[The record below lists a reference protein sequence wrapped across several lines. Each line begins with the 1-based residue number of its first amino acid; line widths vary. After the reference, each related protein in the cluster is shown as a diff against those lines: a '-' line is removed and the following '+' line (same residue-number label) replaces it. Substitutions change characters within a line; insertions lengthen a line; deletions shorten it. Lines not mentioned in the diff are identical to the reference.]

1 MRVSTTQT
9 RGCLFTEQI
18 KHLTLFF
25 DALLT
30 FVDRKSIFAVHALVF
45 LSLKRNISRVKTHI
59 AGRSCELRKIQ
70 FHPLHQALL
79 SSSTNIHCASAKA
92 ASQLKREWLLSAN
105 TERCVSAI
113 CFPNWQRR
121 RAAAMAAA
129 QSFRGCPF
137 PGFSN
142 EVAMITS
149 PCLWLLTL
157 PAQAAVEEFTKLSL
171 KPADTVMV
179 SH

>member
-79 SSSTNIHCASAKA
+79 SSSITFTARIRKGAFRQFASP
-92 ASQLKREWLLSAN
+92 QLAR
-105 TERCVSAI
+105 
-113 CFPNWQRR
+113 
-121 RAAAMAAA
+121 MAAA
-129 QSFRGCPF
+129 QNFRGCPF